1 MGYDQVFPMA
11 LLLLAVLWLLAAGSL
26 YLFWQP
32 PLWLPA
38 LASVEGAAVDRQFA
52 VSYLWIGAAF
62 FTAQF
67 VLGLLIWK
75 YRDRS
80 GGSARYS
87 RGNVPAEI
95 LWTVLTAALFLGL
108 SWTGARAWSHSFAAP
123 HGASHDGSGTAL
135 QVEVNALQFAW
146 YFRYPGPDGVFGRT
160 RPELQDASAGSEAAI
175 GLDQTDP
182 AARDDVVTTALILP
196 TNREVELRLRSQD
209 VIHSF
214 FVPELRFKQDTNPGT
229 VEWAKFHPSRTG
241 VYEIACAELCGL
253 GHYRMR
259 ASLRVVNAEEFDSW
273 MKDRLEEKR
282 LAALR

>member
-1 MGYDQVFPMA
+1 MA
-11 LLLLAVLWLLAAGSL
+11 LVLLAVLWLLAAGNL

-32 PLWLPA
+32 PLWLPV
-38 LASVEGAAVDRQFA
+38 LASAEGAAVDRQFA

-75 YRDRS
+75 FREHSSRGAHYL
-80 GGSARYS
+80 
-87 RGNVPAEI
+87 RGNVSAEI
-95 LWTVLTAALFLGL
+95 LWTTLTAALFLGL
-108 SWTGARAWSHSFAAP
+108 SWTGAKAWSHSFGAP
-123 HGASHDGSGTAL
+123 HGAAHAASAAAL

-146 YFRYPGPDGVFGRT
+146 YFRYPGADGVFGRT

-175 GLDQTDP
+175 GLDLEDP
-182 AARDDVVTTALILP
+182 AARDDVVTTTLILP
-196 TNREVELRLRSQD
+196 IDREVELRLRSQD

-214 FVPELRFKQDTNPGT
+214 FVRELRFKQDTNPGT

-241 VYEIACAELCGL
+241 TYEVACAELCGL

-259 ASLRVVNAEEFDSW
+259 AALRVVSAEEFEKW
-273 MKDRLEEKR
+273 MRERQEEKCV
-282 LAALR
+282 AALR